1 MEQTVKQRL
10 ITFLKYKKLGRNKF
24 ERQIGVSVGYISN
37 LKSTPGA
44 DVLVK
49 IFNGA
54 PDLNREWLLTGEG
67 EMLNAGEP
75 SPPAATPTT
84 EERLLTIIEKMQAD
98 SMKRTDE
105 IDNALNAVAVSL
117 SHVDR
122 MLTLLEKN
130 QTATT
135 ERNAV

>member
-75 SPPAATPTT
+75 SPPPATPTT
-84 EERLLTIIEKMQAD
+84 EERLLAIIEKMA
-98 SMKRTDE
+98 
-105 IDNALNAVAVSL
+105 
-117 SHVDR
+117 
-122 MLTLLEKN
+122 
-130 QTATT
+130 
-135 ERNAV
+135 

>member
-1 MEQTVKQRL
+1 MDYISCKDISIRE
-10 ITFLKYKKLGRNKF
+10 F
-24 ERQIGVSVGYISN
+24 ERKIGVSNGYI
-37 LKSTPGA
+37 KSLRKSPTA
-44 DVLVK
+44 DKLSS
-49 IFNGA
+49 IIHAF
-54 PDLNREWLLTGEG
+54 PDLNREWLLTGDG

-75 SPPAATPTT
+75 SPPPATPTT

-105 IDNALNAVAVSL
+105 IDNALNAVALSI

-130 QTATT
+130 QTSTT